1 MANKYFSSHK
11 REIISAIIGALF
23 AGVISLG
30 VGLYNLNR
38 QFEIAY
44 VYELRDNLKS
54 TLDIMQF
61 VNREFDKNLS
71 LLMNQKFT
79 PTLKYKEV
87 NFKVSIS
94 EEKLND
100 YINGVAQL
108 VTRFTG
114 FDRPQQILNSYI
126 PSENFGIHMANYII
140 NARQVDYL
148 LRQDLFDYYQKLGK
162 INDSLNSIRSLSR
175 KGAVLSIYNIERIQL
190 YISQINEDILSISK
204 EKIISLKNRTQNEI
218 RKLEKKYASLS

>member
-1 MANKYFSSHK
+1 MASKYFSTHK
-11 REIISAIIGALF
+11 REIISAIIAALF

-30 VGLYNLNR
+30 VGFYKLNR

-44 VYELRDNLKS
+44 IYELRDNLKN
-54 TLDIMQF
+54 TLDILQF

-87 NFKVSIS
+87 NFKISIS

-100 YINGVAQL
+100 YINGMTQL
-108 VTRFTG
+108 VAKLTG

-126 PSENFGIHMANYII
+126 PSEDFDIHMANYII

-162 INDSLNSIRSLSR
+162 INESLDSIRSLSR
-175 KGAVLSIYNIERIQL
+175 KGDVLSIYKIERIQS
-190 YISQINEDILSISK
+190 YMSQINEDILNISK